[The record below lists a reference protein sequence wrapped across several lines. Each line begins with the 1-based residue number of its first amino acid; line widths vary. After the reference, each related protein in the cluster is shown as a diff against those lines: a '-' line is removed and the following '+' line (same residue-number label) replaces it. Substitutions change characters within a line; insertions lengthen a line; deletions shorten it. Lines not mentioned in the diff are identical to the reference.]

1 MNETLLNLI
10 QEYASLEAR
19 LADPAILADQ
29 VVYQS
34 ISRKYGELT
43 PIVTAAKMLLE
54 ARTRQAEARALVNDP
69 DLGELA
75 QMDLEEL
82 AVTLPE
88 LEARFEDL
96 SLPRDP
102 ADARDVIVEIR
113 SGTGG
118 AEAALFAAD
127 LLRMY
132 ERFAANNGFKLEALD
147 SNESDIGGFAKV
159 TFEVRGPVIDGR
171 GAYAKF
177 KFESGVHRVQR
188 VPATESQGR
197 IHTSTATVAVLPE
210 AEDVD
215 VSLDMSEVRVDVFR
229 AGGHGGQGVNTT
241 DSAVRL
247 VYRAG
252 TPDEMVITCQDGRSQ
267 LKNKEKALTV
277 LRSRLFEIQR
287 ERLAR
292 ERSQARASQVG
303 SGERSEKIRTYN
315 YPQNRVT
322 DHRLEGEA
330 KNAPLSTVIEG
341 GLEGLILELTAL
353 EKAELIAVHAQSAA
367 NANANS
373 RLNDDSN
380 TRVGA

>member
-29 VVYQS
+29 VAYQA

-43 PIVTAAKMLLE
+43 PIVTAAKLLLE
-54 ARTRQAEARALVNDP
+54 ARTRQAEARALINDP

-75 QMDLEEL
+75 QMDLKEL
-82 AVTLPE
+82 STTLPE

-292 ERSQARASQVG
+292 ERSQSRASQVG
-303 SGERSEKIRTYN
+303 TGERSEKIRTYN

-330 KNAPLSTVIEG
+330 KNAPLSTVMEG

-367 NANANS
+367 NANLNANTNANS
-373 RLNDDSN
+373 S

>member
-29 VVYQS
+29 VAYQA

-43 PIVTAAKMLLE
+43 PIVTAAKLLFE
-54 ARTRQAEARALVNDP
+54 ARTRQAEARALINDP

-82 AVTLPE
+82 GTTLPE

-159 TFEVRGPVIDGR
+159 TFEVRGPVIEGR

-303 SGERSEKIRTYN
+303 TGERSEKIRTYN

-330 KNAPLSTVIEG
+330 KNAPLSTVMEG

-367 NANANS
+367 NANLA
-373 RLNDDSN
+373 SN
-380 TRVGA
+380 KVGA

>member
-19 LADPAILADQ
+19 LADPVILADQ
-29 VVYQS
+29 VAYQA

-43 PIVTAAKMLLE
+43 PIVTAAKLLLE
-54 ARTRQAEARALVNDP
+54 ARTRQSEARALLNDP

-75 QMDLEEL
+75 QMDLAEL

-132 ERFAANNGFKLEALD
+132 ERYAANNGFKLEALD

-215 VSLDMSEVRVDVFR
+215 VTLDMSEVRVDVFR

-303 SGERSEKIRTYN
+303 TGERSEKIRTYN

-330 KNAPLSTVIEG
+330 KNAPLSTVMEG
-341 GLEGLILELTAL
+341 GLEGLIAELTAL

-367 NANANS
+367 NANAGNK
-373 RLNDDSN
+373 
-380 TRVGA
+380 VGA

>member
-29 VVYQS
+29 TAYQA

-43 PIVTAAKMLLE
+43 PIVTAAKLLLE
-54 ARTRQAEARALVNDP
+54 ARTRQAEARALINDP

-303 SGERSEKIRTYN
+303 TGERSEKIRTYN

-367 NANANS
+367 NANLNANK
-373 RLNDDSN
+373 
-380 TRVGA
+380 VGA